1 MLYIFCV
8 RAKKI
13 LKKVKIIVDK
23 VNIMMNNEIM
33 KNERIYVR
41 CTEEEKREIEN
52 ISASQSRSMS
62 NLLYMIVKKWLAEY
76 KEKK

>member
-1 MLYIFCV
+1 V